1 MNARRTRLVGLVVAL
16 GALASAGCA
25 AARHAAADP
34 QAGSQIGSGGPFS
47 VVDLHPSDGR
57 LTTQLASAASDA
69 AAAKLR
75 PYVELTSAWCQ
86 ACHWLD
92 RSLSKQSVAQA
103 FGGTYVVRV
112 DVDRFEGRLS
122 GTGLDYHVGPLPAF
136 VALDHTGRP
145 IGDWVDR
152 KTWSSDV
159 PTQAAPVLAEFF
171 HWWE

>member
-1 MNARRTRLVGLVVAL
+1 MHVRRTHRVGLVAVVLGGIASVA
-16 GALASAGCA
+16 CA
-25 AARHAAADP
+25 AARHPSAAA
-34 QAGSQIGSGGPFS
+34 GVGSGAPFS
-47 VVDLHPSDGR
+47 VVNLRPSDGR
-57 LTTQLASAASDA
+57 LSSQLAIAANDA
-69 AAAKLR
+69 AAANLR

-92 RSLSKQSVAQA
+92 RSLSKQSLAQA
-103 FGGTYVVRV
+103 FGGTYVVRI
-112 DVDRFEGRLS
+112 DVDRFEGRLG
-122 GTGLDYHVGPLPAF
+122 GTGLDYHVGSLPAF

-152 KTWSSDV
+152 STWGSDV